1 MNLFEEFDQLLSGDL
16 LKKVSLNTVDQLG
29 DFELASKGIFYTL
42 VAGLIRRSN
51 SDMSAGMLFN
61 QIQEQY
67 KNNALPGD
75 YIDNLSKSDF
85 IEKVKNNGL
94 KIISHIFPAYKSP
107 LLSMISTYAGTSK
120 HSTVLFSGIVANVLI
135 NLLGQKMKNEKMSKD
150 EVVYYLKQHHEPLF
164 KGAPEGLMDKMVPA
178 LGLHELNSLKFV
190 STKKPESA
198 VKSISED
205 IEPIN
210 TVEEESEPLFNK
222 KILLIILSILL
233 LSAIAYYLYA
243 NQENISFFNKEEA
256 PIQTMEENEPI
267 AADSISIKNET
278 KIKDSTLIESN
289 LSKSEIDL
297 FIEYVNNPSMKE
309 GKEFDFKS
317 IQFEDGNIEL
327 IPSSL
332 PIIKQIGALMLN
344 NSNLQVKII
353 AFSEAGDLKINNK
366 RAFAVKKALMKN
378 GVETIRID
386 AGSGGV
392 GGNWSRIKVVKK

>member
-233 LSAIAYYLYA
+233 FSAIAYYLYA

-267 AADSISIKNET
+267 AADSISIKNES